1 LIKLLI
7 LYFSFVLFVLLIAGY
22 LVYILKLP
30 SPRSV
35 IITIF
40 LIIISPLLVGYLL
53 VFYIFPAPEV
63 VVPDV
68 TWHSSIEAFSLLREG
83 GLKPRISNRTFDKDI
98 PAGRV
103 TEQQPKRGKHV
114 KYGRIVNLTISTGQ
128 RRVPVPNLV
137 GRPFS
142 NIETF
147 LSEAGFRIGATVEV
161 QTEQFQTGI
170 IISQLP
176 SPEIETDTGSRIDI
190 FIAKNPKFGAVKMPY
205 LIGKKLKEA
214 EDALSDLKLGIKKI
228 EYQETDIVSEG
239 IVMRQ
244 EPAWEEEIPVGT
256 SVKLTVSK
264 QPVSP
269 ETGVT
274 KEGF

>member
-1 LIKLLI
+1 MIKLLT

-35 IITIF
+35 IATIF
-40 LIIISPLLVGYLL
+40 LVIISPLLAGYLL
-53 VFYIFPAPEV
+53 VFYVFPAPEV
-63 VVPDV
+63 AVPDV
-68 TWHSSIEAFSLLREG
+68 SWHSSGEAFSLLRDS
-83 GLKPRISNRTFDKDI
+83 GLKPRISNRTFDKDM

-103 TEQQPKRGKHV
+103 VEQQPKKGKRV

-128 RRVPVPNLV
+128 RKVIVPNLV

-142 NIETF
+142 QTENF
-147 LSEAGFRIGATVEV
+147 LLEAGFRVGATMEVE
-161 QTEQFQTGI
+161 TEQFQTGI

-176 SPEIETDTGSRIDI
+176 SAEVEADAGSRIDL
-190 FIAKNPKFGAVKMPY
+190 FIAKNPKFGVVKMPY

-214 EDALSDLKLGIKKI
+214 EEMLTDLKLGVNKI

-239 IVMRQ
+239 VVMRQ
-244 EPAWEEEIPVGT
+244 EPAWEEEISVG
-256 SVKLTVSK
+256 SNVKLTVSK
-264 QPVSP
+264 EPP
-269 ETGVT
+269 KTEAT

>member
-1 LIKLLI
+1 MIKLLI
-7 LYFSFVLFVLLIAGY
+7 LYFSFVLLVLLISGY

-35 IITIF
+35 VLSIF
-40 LIIISPLLVGYLL
+40 FVIISPLLVGYLM
-53 VFYIFPAPEV
+53 VFYLFPAPEV
-63 VVPDV
+63 VVPEV
-68 TWHSSIEAFSLLREG
+68 SWHSSTEAFSILRES

-103 TEQQPKRGKHV
+103 IEQQPKRGKRV

-128 RRVPVPNLV
+128 RKVPVPNLIGRSFSQV
-137 GRPFS
+137 G
-142 NIETF
+142 T
-147 LSEAGFRIGATVEV
+147 LLDEAGFRVGATSEV
-161 QTEQFQTGI
+161 DTEQFQTGV

-176 SPEIETDTGSRIDI
+176 SPELEADAGSRIDI
-190 FIAKNPKFGAVKMPY
+190 FIAKNPKFGVVKMPY

-214 EDALSDLKLGIKKI
+214 EDMLSDLKLGISKI

-244 EPAWEEEIPVGT
+244 EPAWEDEISVGS
-256 SVKLTVSK
+256 SVKLTISK
-264 QPVSP
+264 EPAKDI
-269 ETGVT
+269 T
-274 KEGF
+274 KEGH

>member
-1 LIKLLI
+1 LIKLLT

-35 IITIF
+35 IATIF
-40 LIIISPLLVGYLL
+40 LVIISPLLAGYLL
-53 VFYIFPAPEV
+53 VFYVFPAPEV
-63 VVPDV
+63 AVPDV
-68 TWHSSIEAFSLLREG
+68 SWHSSGEAFSLLRDS
-83 GLKPRISNRTFDKDI
+83 GLKPRISNRTFDKDM

-103 TEQQPKRGKHV
+103 VEQQPKKGKRV

-128 RRVPVPNLV
+128 RKVIVPNLV

-142 NIETF
+142 QTENF
-147 LSEAGFRIGATVEV
+147 LLEAGFRVGATMEVE
-161 QTEQFQTGI
+161 TEQFQTGI

-176 SPEIETDTGSRIDI
+176 SAEVEADAGSRIDL
-190 FIAKNPKFGAVKMPY
+190 FIAKNPKFGVVKMPY

-214 EDALSDLKLGIKKI
+214 EEMLTDLKLGVNKI

-239 IVMRQ
+239 VVMRQ
-244 EPAWEEEIPVGT
+244 EPAWEEEISVGS
-256 SVKLTVSK
+256 SVKLVVSK
-264 QPVSP
+264 EPP
-269 ETGVT
+269 PTETT

>member
-1 LIKLLI
+1 LIKLLT

-35 IITIF
+35 IATIF
-40 LIIISPLLVGYLL
+40 LVIISPLLAGYLL
-53 VFYIFPAPEV
+53 VFYVFPAPEV
-63 VVPDV
+63 AVPDV
-68 TWHSSIEAFSLLREG
+68 SWHSSGEAFSLLRDS
-83 GLKPRISNRTFDKDI
+83 GLKPRISNRTFDKDM

-103 TEQQPKRGKHV
+103 VEQQPKKGKRV

-128 RRVPVPNLV
+128 RKVIVPNLV

-142 NIETF
+142 QTENF
-147 LSEAGFRIGATVEV
+147 LLEAGFRVGATMEVE
-161 QTEQFQTGI
+161 TEQFQTGI

-176 SPEIETDTGSRIDI
+176 SAEVEADAGSRIDL
-190 FIAKNPKFGAVKMPY
+190 FIAKNPKFGVVKMPY

-214 EDALSDLKLGIKKI
+214 EEMLTDLKLGVNKI

-239 IVMRQ
+239 VVMRQ
-244 EPAWEEEIPVGT
+244 EPAWEEEISVGS
-256 SVKLTVSK
+256 SVKLVVSK
-264 QPVSP
+264 EPP
-269 ETGVT
+269 PTEAT

>member
-1 LIKLLI
+1 MIKLLT

-35 IITIF
+35 IVTIF
-40 LIIISPLLVGYLL
+40 LVIISPLLVGYLL
-53 VFYIFPAPEV
+53 VFYVFPAPEV
-63 VVPDV
+63 AVPDV
-68 TWHSSIEAFSLLREG
+68 TWHSSGEAFSLLRDS

-103 TEQQPKRGKHV
+103 VEQQPKKGKHV

-128 RRVPVPNLV
+128 RRVPVPSLI

-142 NIETF
+142 QVGNF

-161 QTEQFQTGI
+161 ETEQFQTGI

-176 SPEIETDTGSRIDI
+176 SAEVEADAGSRIDI
-190 FIAKNPKFGAVKMPY
+190 FIAKNPKFGVVKMPY

-214 EDALSDLKLGIKKI
+214 EEMLTDLKLGVSRI

-239 IVMRQ
+239 VVMRQ
-244 EPAWEEEIPVGT
+244 EPAWEEEISVGS
-256 SVKLTVSK
+256 SVKLVVSK
-264 QPVSP
+264 EPP
-269 ETGVT
+269 PTETT

>member
-1 LIKLLI
+1 MIKLLT

-35 IITIF
+35 IVTIF
-40 LIIISPLLVGYLL
+40 LVIISPLLVGYLL
-53 VFYIFPAPEV
+53 VFYVFPAPEV
-63 VVPDV
+63 AVPDV
-68 TWHSSIEAFSLLREG
+68 TWHSSGEAFSLLRDS

-103 TEQQPKRGKHV
+103 VEQQPKKGKHV

-128 RRVPVPNLV
+128 RRVPVPSLI

-142 NIETF
+142 QVGNF
-147 LSEAGFRIGATVEV
+147 LSEAGFRIGATIEV
-161 QTEQFQTGI
+161 DTEQFQTGI

-176 SPEIETDTGSRIDI
+176 SAEVEADAGSRIDI
-190 FIAKNPKFGAVKMPY
+190 FIAKNPKFGVVKMPY

-214 EDALSDLKLGIKKI
+214 EEMLTDLKLGVSRI

-239 IVMRQ
+239 VVMRQ
-244 EPAWEEEIPVGT
+244 EPAWEEEISVGS
-256 SVKLTVSK
+256 SVKLVVSK
-264 QPVSP
+264 EPP
-269 ETGVT
+269 PTETT

>member
-1 LIKLLI
+1 LIKLLT

-35 IITIF
+35 IVTIF
-40 LIIISPLLVGYLL
+40 LVIISPLLVGYLL
-53 VFYIFPAPEV
+53 VFYVFPAPEV
-63 VVPDV
+63 AVPDV
-68 TWHSSIEAFSLLREG
+68 TWHSSGEAFSLLRDS
-83 GLKPRISNRTFDKDI
+83 GLKPRISNRTFDKDM

-103 TEQQPKRGKHV
+103 VEQQPKKGKHV
-114 KYGRIVNLTISTGQ
+114 KFGRIVNLTISTGQ

-142 NIETF
+142 QVENF

-161 QTEQFQTGI
+161 ETEQFQTGI

-176 SPEIETDTGSRIDI
+176 STEVEADAGSRIDI
-190 FIAKNPKFGAVKMPY
+190 FIAKNPKFGVVKMPY

-214 EDALSDLKLGIKKI
+214 EEMLTDLKLGVSRI

-239 IVMRQ
+239 VVMRQ
-244 EPAWEEEIPVGT
+244 EPVWEEEISVGS
-256 SVKLTVSK
+256 SVKLVVSK
-264 QPVSP
+264 EPP
-269 ETGVT
+269 PTEAT

>member
-1 LIKLLI
+1 MIKLLT

-35 IITIF
+35 IVTIF
-40 LIIISPLLVGYLL
+40 LVIISPLLVGYLL
-53 VFYIFPAPEV
+53 VFHVFPAPEV
-63 VVPDV
+63 AVPDV
-68 TWHSSIEAFSLLREG
+68 TWHSSSEAFSLLRDS
-83 GLKPRISNRTFDKDI
+83 GLKPRISNRTFDKDM

-103 TEQQPKRGKHV
+103 VEQQPKKGKRV

-128 RRVPVPNLV
+128 RKVIVPNLV

-142 NIETF
+142 QTENF
-147 LSEAGFRIGATVEV
+147 LLEAGFRVGATMEVE
-161 QTEQFQTGI
+161 TEQFQTGI

-176 SPEIETDTGSRIDI
+176 SAEVEADAGSRIDI
-190 FIAKNPKFGAVKMPY
+190 FIAKNPKFGVVKMPY

-214 EDALSDLKLGIKKI
+214 EEMLTDLKLGVNKI

-239 IVMRQ
+239 VVMRQ
-244 EPAWEEEIPVGT
+244 EPAWEEEISVGS
-256 SVKLTVSK
+256 SVKLVVSK
-264 QPVSP
+264 EPP
-269 ETGVT
+269 PTEAT

>member
-1 LIKLLI
+1 LIKLLT

-35 IITIF
+35 IVTIF
-40 LIIISPLLVGYLL
+40 LVIISPLLVGYLL
-53 VFYIFPAPEV
+53 VFYVFPAPEV
-63 VVPDV
+63 AVPDV
-68 TWHSSIEAFSLLREG
+68 TWHSSQEAFSLLKES

-103 TEQQPKRGKHV
+103 VEQQPKKGKHV

-128 RRVPVPNLV
+128 RRVQVPNLV

-142 NIETF
+142 QVENF
-147 LSEAGFRIGATVEV
+147 LSEAGFRVGATVEV
-161 QTEQFQTGI
+161 ETEQFQTGI

-176 SPEIETDTGSRIDI
+176 SAEVEADAGSRIDI
-190 FIAKNPKFGAVKMPY
+190 FIAKNPKFGVVKMPY

-214 EDALSDLKLGIKKI
+214 EDMLTDLKLGVSRI

-239 IVMRQ
+239 VVMRQ
-244 EPAWEEEIPVGT
+244 EPAWEEEISVGS
-256 SVKLTVSK
+256 SVKLVVSK
-264 QPVSP
+264 EPP
-269 ETGVT
+269 PTEAT